1 MEKCEQLYKRLQQ
14 DISNLGVII
23 PDQDFSSEES
33 MAMFCL
39 NIMMRKSSIE
49 DRDDDIFT
57 EQFEEIGTH
66 YDSFDEK
73 TRKTVWLYF
82 DLFVKLCEKYTK
94 EQTSKMT
101 ADVANM
107 DIGSKMSQ
115 VSELL
120 EDKLGMKM
128 NPGMEDMVGIIA
140 SEVQKEIKRGNTD
153 MQKIIKNVM
162 GNVMEQFKSKI
173 DSGEIDVNE
182 LKASAEKLMS
192 QIGNPAALMGLGGD
206 NGPQLSKDEKRRKR
220 RERLR
225 KKLEAKNQK
234 K

>member
-14 DISNLGVII
+14 DISNLGVVI

-39 NIMMRKSSIE
+39 NIMMRKNSIE
-49 DRDDDIFT
+49 EREDDIFT
-57 EQFEEIGTH
+57 EQFEEIGNH

-101 ADVANM
+101 QDVANM
-107 DIGSKMSQ
+107 DIGSKLSQ

-128 NPGMEDMVGIIA
+128 NAGMEDMVGIIA
-140 SEVQKEIKRGNTD
+140 KEVQEEIKRGNTD
-153 MQKIIKNVM
+153 MQGIIKTVM
-162 GNVMEQFKSKI
+162 SKVMEQFQSKI
-173 DSGEIDVNE
+173 DSGEINVDE

-206 NGPQLSKDEKRRKR
+206 QGPQLSREEKRRQR

-225 KKLEAKNQK
+225 KKLASK
-234 K
+234 KK